1 MLISAITS
9 NQPKPTT
16 SPKLMQTTNTIST
29 EMKHS
34 TFSSAS
40 PAVSIPTNLPR
51 TPIVTRKTNPQAQ
64 YLDSLNYTEIA
75 TTSTSRLS
83 ELLTASE
90 TAIYKTIT
98 GSLRS
103 RPTAST
109 TQITPL
115 DMNTVTLSNTAFQKF
130 KMISLAKEQRL
141 TTEVG
146 SNFGQVA
153 NSTIYLISKVT
164 KRLKMTTNLSSSQ
177 AILSRTSIQLTS
189 RPDVHTLSRHTTT
202 TATTLSATPS
212 TENPTIATASET
224 IYITIKPF
232 KTITSSMSAT
242 KRSESTLL
250 IPALL
255 PKTNNISTLP
265 KKKTFASSNFSEER
279 TLSPT
284 SSRWSNSHTLLPST
298 FKQSNNTIVFM
309 RETSTDNMSLGICNN
324 KSCVMENNAELSF
337 ENNGLAKGLLSSGAV
352 IALGAVTGVVYITMC
367 KKVKISPGS
376 KE

>member
-1 MLISAITS
+1 
-9 NQPKPTT
+9 
-16 SPKLMQTTNTIST
+16 
-29 EMKHS
+29 
-34 TFSSAS
+34 
-40 PAVSIPTNLPR
+40 
-51 TPIVTRKTNPQAQ
+51 
-64 YLDSLNYTEIA
+64 
-75 TTSTSRLS
+75 
-83 ELLTASE
+83 
-90 TAIYKTIT
+90 
-98 GSLRS
+98 
-103 RPTAST
+103 
-109 TQITPL
+109 
-115 DMNTVTLSNTAFQKF
+115 
-130 KMISLAKEQRL
+130 
-141 TTEVG
+141 
-146 SNFGQVA
+146 
-153 NSTIYLISKVT
+153 
-164 KRLKMTTNLSSSQ
+164 
-177 AILSRTSIQLTS
+177 
-189 RPDVHTLSRHTTT
+189 
-202 TATTLSATPS
+202 
-212 TENPTIATASET
+212 
-224 IYITIKPF
+224 
-232 KTITSSMSAT
+232 MSAT